1 MFEEPKTLKI
11 EPAKVTPPVAQASET
26 EPEIFVMPRGAPPPK
41 VKRLPPTPAAPAG
54 PAGPVKAG
62 RSKYLVIG
70 GIIFI
75 ALLGGAGWWVIQS
88 VKPKVE
94 TPVAVA
100 PSPVPETPAV
110 TPPETPAAPTS
121 TPETQA
127 VCSVISSGV
136 DSDSDGL
143 TDVEENTIYRSNP
156 YSPDTDGDKFLD
168 GNEVFH
174 LYSPIAVTPATLM
187 DSGLVQTYQNQ
198 NFGYSLWYP
207 ASWVAVPKDTETRE
221 VDFTAPSGESIIVT
235 VISNS
240 DNKSLQDWYLAN
252 IPNAKPDD
260 IKPIDTKAGQSGI
273 QSEDRLTAYF
283 SKDGNIFEIKYNLG
297 SQCTIE
303 FRSTFGMMVRSL
315 VF

>member
-1 MFEEPKTLKI
+1 MPEPMPNNP
-11 EPAKVTPPVAQASET
+11 PAPVKSEF

-41 VKRLPPTPAAPAG
+41 IKKPPAKVK
-54 PAGPVKAG
+54 VG
-62 RSKYLVIG
+62 RSVYLLIG
-70 GIIFI
+70 GIVFLAI
-75 ALLGGAGWWVIQS
+75 LGGVGYWVVVS

-94 TPVAVA
+94 TPVAVI
-100 PSPVPETPAV
+100 PTPPPFVPEIPVEA
-110 TPPETPAAPTS
+110 PPAPTT
-121 TPETQA
+121 TPETEA
-127 VCSVISSGV
+127 VCSVITSGV

-174 LYSPIAVTPATLM
+174 LYSPIAPTPATLM
-187 DSGLVQTYQNQ
+187 DSGLVQTYDNQ

-207 ASWVAVPKDTETRE
+207 ASWTAVSKDAENRE
-221 VDFTAPSGESIIVT
+221 VDFTAPTGESIIVT
-235 VISNS
+235 AVSNT
-240 DNKSLQDWYLAN
+240 NNQSLQDWYLAN
-252 IPNAKPDD
+252 IPNARIEE
-260 IKPIDTKAGQSGI
+260 IKPLETKGGKEGI

-297 SQCTIE
+297 NQCTIE
-303 FRSTFGMMVRSL
+303 FRSTFGMIVRSL